1 MHPRSVL
8 RPGVAE
14 ARKKFETVQD
24 VLGMAWACE
33 PLSPWPTEAQLCCM
47 VIARACADDTAGLL
61 WELQRVQCK
70 RRLTDTTGE
79 PYTPDERAIGM
90 HEWDTTRQGQ
100 LPAELRPQPSAP
112 AANEIVFRLQMF
124 LAKMPPA
131 EAAGPAP
138 AQASTTKAP

>member
-33 PLSPWPTEAQLCCM
+33 PLLGRRRYSCII
-47 VIARACADDTAGLL
+47 IACACADDTAGLL

-90 HEWDTTRQGQ
+90 QWDKGR
-100 LPAELRPQPSAP
+100 
-112 AANEIVFRLQMF
+112 
-124 LAKMPPA
+124 
-131 EAAGPAP
+131 
-138 AQASTTKAP
+138 